1 MFPDIGAY
9 NLWMEKTKKLENS
22 FDIKVSNYLE
32 DNAST
37 DDKKEKYDVADF
49 ILNFRKK
56 SS

>member
-1 MFPDIGAY
+1 MKSGWMDR
-9 NLWMEKTKKLENS
+9 WMEKTKKLKNS